1 MAPSALAILPNV
13 ELRDLLASLPAHCWW
28 YPVYH
33 KCSGSSDMNS
43 PRHSCGSGQTLSQT
57 ASVSVIMSCAL
68 ALIWAL
74 EKLPKLSDPATTT
87 IACSTW
93 SCKQNISASSVATSD
108 KYNLSLKKYFMPV
121 KTASSGYLW
130 RELKN
135 LGIRY
140 CT

>member
-1 MAPSALAILPNV
+1 MASSALAVLPNV
-13 ELRDLLASLPAHCWW
+13 ELRDLLASLPAHCWS

-33 KCSGSSDMNS
+33 KHGGSSDMNS
-43 PRHSCGSGQTLSQT
+43 PRCNCSSGQTLSQT
-57 ASVSVIMSCAL
+57 ASVSVTMPCAL

-74 EKLPKLSDPATTT
+74 EKIPKSSDPATTT

-108 KYNLSLKKYFMPV
+108 KYKYKYILSLKKYSMPV

-130 RELKN
+130 
-135 LGIRY
+135 
-140 CT
+140 